1 LARGGMEAR
10 LRSYYQEK
18 QRGVPATRGALVRA
32 ILESIAASYRRTLD
46 EVERV
51 AACPP
56 IRTLHL
62 FGGGAQNRLL
72 CELTAQKCG
81 RDVVGGPVEA
91 TALGNLLL
99 QARTMGDLPPGLT

>member
-1 LARGGMEAR
+1 MREWEAAESVDWQTLEHEARAAGSATTTIDLEDPRFLARGGMEAR

-51 AACPP
+51 L
-56 IRTLHL
+56 I
-62 FGGGAQNRLL
+62 
-72 CELTAQKCG
+72 
-81 RDVVGGPVEA
+81 
-91 TALGNLLL
+91 
-99 QARTMGDLPPGLT
+99 